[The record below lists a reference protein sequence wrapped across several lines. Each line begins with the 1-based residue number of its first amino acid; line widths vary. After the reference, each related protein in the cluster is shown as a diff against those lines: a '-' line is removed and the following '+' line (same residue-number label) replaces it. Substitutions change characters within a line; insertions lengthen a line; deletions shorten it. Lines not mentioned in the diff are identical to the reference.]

1 MGFKKIFRNVC
12 IPPLTK
18 EEVLMNVCERPE
30 TRSNIFI
37 ERGKITVFEKPQR
50 LGQTPNMGELELH
63 GYGFYKINKQP

>member
-1 MGFKKIFRNVC
+1 MSLGIVKYSGC

-37 ERGKITVFEKPQR
+37 ERGKVSVFERPQR
-50 LGQTPNMGELELH
+50 LDNTPNMGELTTH
-63 GYGFYKINKQP
+63 GYGFYKIEKEY

>member
-1 MGFKKIFRNVC
+1 MGFKKIFRNGC

-37 ERGKITVFEKPQR
+37 ERGKITVFERPQR
-50 LGQTPNMGELELH
+50 LGQTPSIGELELH

>member
-1 MGFKKIFRNVC
+1 MGFKKIFRNGC

-50 LGQTPNMGELELH
+50 LGQTPNIGELESH
-63 GYGFYKINKQP
+63 GYGFYKINKQS

>member
-1 MGFKKIFRNVC
+1 MGFKKIFRNGC

-30 TRSNIFI
+30 TRSNIFS

-50 LGQTPNMGELELH
+50 LGQTPNMAELELH